1 MLAIRTIDF
10 AITRPALSGTAHA
23 EFWYQ
28 KLELIPQGETTMG
41 FLEKWSP
48 STDLER
54 LRHEIDELLEHFGF
68 DHGQLKAWSTL
79 SNRPAIESSVDH
91 DKFVV
96 RVDLPG
102 IDPKDIDVQVANGI
116 LTVKGTRE
124 EKRESDKASL
134 FRREIRYGSFER
146 SISLPEGINAE
157 NLTAVH
163 RDGVLELSAPMPKGS
178 AAKAVKVQ
186 VEEKKPDGGK
196 KAA

>member
-1 MLAIRTIDF
+1 
-10 AITRPALSGTAHA
+10 
-23 EFWYQ
+23 
-28 KLELIPQGETTMG
+28 MG

-54 LRHEIDELLEHFGF
+54 LRHEFDDLLERFGF
-68 DHGQLKAWSTL
+68 DRGEFKTWPAT
-79 SNRPAIESSVDH
+79 SNRPAIESSIDG

-102 IDPKDIDVQVANGI
+102 VDPKNIDVQVANGI

-124 EKRESDKASL
+124 EKRESNKASV

-146 SISLPEGINAE
+146 ALSLPEGIKAE
-157 NLTAVH
+157 NLNAVH
-163 RDGVLELSAPMPKGS
+163 HDGVLELSAPLPKES
-178 AAKAVKVQ
+178 AAKTVKVQ
-186 VEEKKPDGGK
+186 VEEKKPDAGK

>member
-1 MLAIRTIDF
+1 
-10 AITRPALSGTAHA
+10 
-23 EFWYQ
+23 
-28 KLELIPQGETTMG
+28 MG
-41 FLEKWSP
+41 FLEKWNP
-48 STDLER
+48 SNDLER
-54 LRHEIDELLEHFGF
+54 LRHEIDELLGHFGF
-68 DHGQLKAWSTL
+68 DRGEFKAWPAA
-79 SNRPAIESSVDH
+79 SNRPAIESSVDG

-102 IDPKDIDVQVANGI
+102 VDPKDIDVQVINGI

-146 SISLPEGINAE
+146 TITLPEGIKAE

-163 RDGVLELSAPMPKGS
+163 HDGVLELSAPIPKES
-178 AAKAVKVQ
+178 VAKAVKIQ
-186 VEEKKPDGGK
+186 VAEKKPEGGK